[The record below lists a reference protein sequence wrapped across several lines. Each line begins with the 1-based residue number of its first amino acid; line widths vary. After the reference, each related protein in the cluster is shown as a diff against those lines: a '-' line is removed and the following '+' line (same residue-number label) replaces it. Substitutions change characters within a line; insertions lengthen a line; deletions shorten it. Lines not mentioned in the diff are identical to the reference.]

1 MKSDDSGQF
10 VYELYEILFSNVFE
24 VNVVGV
30 GESVLYFCQGGDCSV
45 WSQEKQISKILN
57 VKIPELSRGN
67 VLVN

>member
-24 VNVVGV
+24 VNVVGFS
-30 GESVLYFCQGGDCSV
+30 ESVLYFRQSEDCPV

-57 VKIPELSRGN
+57 VKIPQFSRRN
-67 VLVN
+67 ALIN

>member
-10 VYELYEILFSNVFE
+10 VYKLYEILFSNVFE

-30 GESVLYFCQGGDCSV
+30 GESVLYFYQSGDCSV

-57 VKIPELSRGN
+57 VKIPQLSRRN
-67 VLVN
+67 ALIN